1 MRSTLGLSDRV
12 RHFLEVVAGRVA
24 DNDEDATEQLVGT
37 LALLSIGQD
46 DAEALCL
53 CVELADA
60 VDRWNQTFGTAAT
73 DRFVRAL
80 MFLVQVVEDYEGRYG
95 RGAAER
101 MLRNLV
107 QLMGQTATTE
117 TVQFV
122 KVTTEG
128 ES

>member
-1 MRSTLGLSDRV
+1 MISTLGLSDRV
-12 RHFLEVVAGRVA
+12 RRFLEVVAGRVA
-24 DNDEDATEQLVGT
+24 DNDEGATEPLVGT
-37 LALLSIGQD
+37 MALLSIGQD

-60 VDRWNQTFGTAAT
+60 VDRWNQVFGRAAT

-80 MFLVQVVEDYEGRYG
+80 MFVVGVVEDYETRYG
-95 RGAAER
+95 RPAAER
-101 MLRNLV
+101 MLRNFV
-107 QLMGQTATTE
+107 TLMGDTATTE